1 MEAGFKVQEQPGT
14 DRVLRRKT
22 LLGPGIMGHIFNSR
36 IQETEQDTPKC
47 TRSIQR
53 DISRTAKL
61 SL

>member
-1 MEAGFKVQEQPGT
+1 MKAVFKVQEKPGT
-14 DRVLRRKT
+14 DQILMRKM
-22 LLGPGIMGHIFNSR
+22 LGPGIMGHIFNTR